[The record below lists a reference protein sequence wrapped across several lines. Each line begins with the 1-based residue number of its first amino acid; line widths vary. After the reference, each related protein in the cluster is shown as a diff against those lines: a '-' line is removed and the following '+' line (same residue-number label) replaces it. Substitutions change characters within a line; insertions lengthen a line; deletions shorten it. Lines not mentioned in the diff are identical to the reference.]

1 MAKRVK
7 RQAKSRNFITKLGSK
22 QQKRDDHKH
31 DKSAF
36 VSRYSKGFQSCLS
49 DAYVEL
55 QGANFTSLFLIICYS
70 LWAVLAR

>member
-22 QQKRDDHKH
+22 QQKRDDY
-31 DKSAF
+31 KSAF
-36 VSRYSKGFQSCLS
+36 VPRYSKGFQSCLS

-70 LWAVLAR
+70 LWAVDPAR

>member
-22 QQKRDDHKH
+22 QQKRDDH
-31 DKSAF
+31 KSAF

-70 LWAVLAR
+70 LWAVPDR